1 MIALTEL
8 EGRAIVEYVEQ
19 ALVEMELS
27 DEISQGAIDGLVDV
41 LKMLGV
47 TYESDDRRS
56 GPNTES

>member
-56 GPNTES
+56 SPNTES